1 MVQRLFIPSGGESIK
16 KRHANYSKVEK
27 AAGSIAE
34 DMIVTYIRKSNG
46 PKGNLRQLVIQTAH
60 S

>member
-16 KRHANYSKVEK
+16 KMHANCSKVEK

-46 PKGNLRQLVIQTAH
+46 PNGNLRQLVIQTMH